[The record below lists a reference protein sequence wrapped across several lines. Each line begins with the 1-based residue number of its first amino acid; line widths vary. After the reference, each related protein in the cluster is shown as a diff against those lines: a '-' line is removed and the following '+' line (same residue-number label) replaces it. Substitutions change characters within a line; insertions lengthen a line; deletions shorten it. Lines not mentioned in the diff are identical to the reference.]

1 MIHERQATSTVAQR
15 SAIDTLN
22 FLVSDMLDYA
32 ELRAGQFRKT
42 SQNFNIVNCVTEI
55 KDIYNFKAGELNL
68 IIDISFELFIPDNNN

>member
-1 MIHERQATSTVAQR
+1 MAQR

-22 FLVSDMLDYA
+22 FLVSDMLDDA

-55 KDIYNFKAGELNL
+55 KDIYNFKAEELNL